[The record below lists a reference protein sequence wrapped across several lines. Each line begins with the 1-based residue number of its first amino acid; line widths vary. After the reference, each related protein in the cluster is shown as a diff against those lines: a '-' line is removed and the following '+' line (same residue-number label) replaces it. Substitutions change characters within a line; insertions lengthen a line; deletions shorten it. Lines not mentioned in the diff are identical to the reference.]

1 MVNQWSYFN
10 FITVLFKTMN
20 NKKIS
25 VEEINKKFDVIGI
38 GNAIVDVIANVN
50 DDFLEMHS
58 LDKGTMRLIEE
69 RDVLK
74 LKSGINTVRIISGGS
89 AANTIA
95 GLAVLGNK
103 TAFIGKIKDDDFGN
117 AFEQELKKLGVFFN
131 TAKACSVDAP
141 STASC
146 IVLTTPDA
154 QRTMNTCLGIAGSIA
169 PEDIDENIIAQSKM
183 LYIEG
188 YLWDKD
194 SAKSAIRKAIALA
207 EKSST
212 IIVMSLSDKFCV
224 DRNRDE
230 FFDIINQDAG
240 LVFAN
245 EIEIMSLFETESF
258 EKTVECCKK
267 LSCIFAIT
275 RGEKG
280 SCIISTG
287 EIISVDAVIAGVIDS
302 TGAGDMYAAGF
313 INGRLLGRDLHTCG
327 RMGSILAAEIIS
339 HYGARPEKPLLE
351 LLAQEGL

>member
-1 MVNQWSYFN
+1 
-10 FITVLFKTMN
+10 MN
-20 NKKIS
+20 NKKIDTTG
-25 VEEINKKFDVIGI
+25 IDKRIDVTGI

-69 RDVLK
+69 HDVLR
-74 LKSGINTVRIISGGS
+74 LKSGISTVRVISGGS

-95 GLAVLGNK
+95 GLSVLGNK

-117 AFEQELKKLGVFFN
+117 TFEQELKKLGVFFN
-131 TAKACSVDAP
+131 TAKAGDADAP

-146 IVLTTPDA
+146 IVFTTPDS
-154 QRTMNTCLGIAGSIA
+154 QRTMSTCLGIAGSIV
-169 PEDIDENIIAQSKM
+169 PEDIDENIIAESKM

-194 SAKSAIRKAIALA
+194 SAKSAIRKAIDVAK
-207 EKSST
+207 ESST
-212 IIVMSLSDKFCV
+212 VIAMSLSDKFCV
-224 DRNRDE
+224 DRHRDE
-230 FFDIINQDAG
+230 FFGIIKEDAG

-245 EIEIMSLFETESF
+245 EVEILSLFETESF
-258 EKTVECCKK
+258 EEAVERCKK
-267 LSCIFAIT
+267 LTCIFAIT
-275 RGEKG
+275 KGEKG
-280 SCIISTG
+280 SCIISADK
-287 EIISVDAVIAGVIDS
+287 IIPVSAVSTGVIDS

-313 INGRLLGRDLHTCG
+313 INGWLLGRDLHTCG
-327 RMGSILAAEIIS
+327 RMGSVLAAEIIS

>member
-1 MVNQWSYFN
+1 
-10 FITVLFKTMN
+10 MN
-20 NKKIS
+20 
-25 VEEINKKFDVIGI
+25 NKKFDVTGI

-50 DDFLEMHS
+50 DDFLARHS
-58 LDKGTMRLIEE
+58 LNKGTMCLIEE
-69 RDVLK
+69 YDALK
-74 LKSGINTVRIISGGS
+74 LKSGINAVRIVSGGS

-95 GLAVLGNK
+95 GLSVLGSK

-131 TAKACSVDAP
+131 TTKAIKADAP

-169 PEDIDENIIAQSKM
+169 PDDIDENIISQSKM
-183 LYIEG
+183 IYIEG

-194 SAKSAIRKAIALA
+194 SAKSAIRKAIAA
-207 EKSST
+207 AKKSSA
-212 IIVMSLSDKFCV
+212 IISMSLSDKFCV

-230 FFDIINQDAG
+230 FFGIIYKDAR
-240 LVFAN
+240 LIFAN

-258 EKTVECCKK
+258 KEAVERCKK
-267 LSCIFAIT
+267 LPCIFAIT

-280 SCIISTG
+280 SCIISAD
-287 EIISVDAVIAGVIDS
+287 EVISIDAVCAGVIDS

-313 INGRLLGRDLHTCG
+313 IYGYLLGKDLQTCG
-327 RMGSILAAEIIS
+327 RMGSVLAAEIIS
-339 HYGARPEKPLLE
+339 HYGARPEKPLPE
-351 LLAQEGL
+351 LLAQEGLLI

>member
-1 MVNQWSYFN
+1 
-10 FITVLFKTMN
+10 MN
-20 NKKIS
+20 NKKI
-25 VEEINKKFDVIGI
+25 DVTGI
-38 GNAIVDVIANVN
+38 GNAIVDVIANV
-50 DDFLEMHS
+50 DDEFLARHS
-58 LDKGTMRLIEE
+58 LHKGTMCLIEE
-69 RDVLK
+69 HDALK
-74 LKSGINTVRIISGGS
+74 LKSGINTVRVVSGGS

-95 GLAVLGNK
+95 GLSVLGNK

-131 TAKACSVDAP
+131 TDAP

-169 PEDIDENIIAQSKM
+169 PEDIDENIISQSKM
-183 LYIEG
+183 IYIEG

-194 SAKSAIRKAIALA
+194 CAKSAIRKAIAA
-207 EKSST
+207 AKKSSA
-212 IIVMSLSDKFCV
+212 IIALSLSDKFCV

-230 FFDIINQDAG
+230 FLAIINKDAG

-258 EKTVECCKK
+258 EEAVERCKK
-267 LSCIFAIT
+267 LPCIFAVT

-280 SCIISTG
+280 SCILSADEVTC
-287 EIISVDAVIAGVIDS
+287 VDAVSAGVIDS

-313 INGRLLGRDLHTCG
+313 INGWLLGKDLHTCG
-327 RMGSILAAEIIS
+327 RMGSVLASEIIS

>member
-1 MVNQWSYFN
+1 
-10 FITVLFKTMN
+10 MN
-20 NKKIS
+20 NKKIDITG
-25 VEEINKKFDVIGI
+25 INKKIGVTGI
-38 GNAIVDVIANVN
+38 GNAIVDVIANVD

-58 LDKGTMRLIEE
+58 MDKGTMRLIEE
-69 RDVLK
+69 HDVLK
-74 LKSGINTVRIISGGS
+74 LKSGINAVRVISGGS

-95 GLAVLGNK
+95 GLSVLGNK

-131 TAKACSVDAP
+131 TAKAGDADAP

-154 QRTMNTCLGIAGSIA
+154 QRTMCTCLGIAGSIV
-169 PEDIDENIIAQSKM
+169 PEDIDENIIAESKM

-194 SAKSAIRKAIALA
+194 SAKSAIRKAIDVAK
-207 EKSST
+207 ESST
-212 IIVMSLSDKFCV
+212 VIAMSLSDKFCV
-224 DRNRDE
+224 DRHRDE
-230 FFDIINQDAG
+230 FFGIIKEDAG

-245 EIEIMSLFETESF
+245 EVEIMSLIETESF
-258 EKTVECCKK
+258 EEAVEHCKK
-267 LSCIFAIT
+267 LPCIFAVT

-280 SCIISTG
+280 SCIIFKG
-287 EIISVDAVIAGVIDS
+287 EIIYVNAVSTGIIDS

-313 INGRLLGRDLHTCG
+313 INGWLLGKALHACG
-327 RMGSILAAEIIS
+327 RMGSVLAAEIIS
-339 HYGARPEKPLLE
+339 HYGARPEKSLLE

>member
-1 MVNQWSYFN
+1 MLLK
-10 FITVLFKTMN
+10 IMK
-20 NKKIS
+20 NKKINATE
-25 VEEINKKFDVIGI
+25 VEKKIDVTGI
-38 GNAIVDVIANVN
+38 GNAIVDVIANVS

-69 RDVLK
+69 HDVLR
-74 LKSGINTVRIISGGS
+74 LKSGINTVRVISGGS

-95 GLAVLGNK
+95 GLSVLGNK

-117 AFEQELKKLGVFFN
+117 AFERELKKLGVFFN
-131 TAKACSVDAP
+131 TIKASGTDAP

-154 QRTMNTCLGIAGSIA
+154 QRTMNTCLGIAGNIA
-169 PEDIDENIIAQSKM
+169 PEDIDENIIAVSKM
-183 LYIEG
+183 IYIEG

-194 SAKSAIRKAIALA
+194 SAKTAIRKAISVAKKNSA
-207 EKSST
+207 VIS
-212 IIVMSLSDKFCV
+212 MSLSDKFCV
-224 DRNRDE
+224 DRHRDE
-230 FFDIINQDAG
+230 FLDIINQDAG

-258 EKTVECCKK
+258 EEAAKRCKRPY
-267 LSCIFAIT
+267 CIFAIT

-280 SCIISTG
+280 SCVISANKIIP
-287 EIISVDAVIAGVIDS
+287 VDAVSTGVIDS

-313 INGRLLGRDLHTCG
+313 INGWLLGKDLYTCG
-327 RMGSILAAEIIS
+327 RMGSVLAAEIIS

>member
-1 MVNQWSYFN
+1 
-10 FITVLFKTMN
+10 MN
-20 NKKIS
+20 NKKIDVNGS
-25 VEEINKKFDVIGI
+25 DKKIDVTGI
-38 GNAIVDVIANVN
+38 GNAIVDVIANVS
-50 DDFLEMHS
+50 DDFLSVNS
-58 LDKGTMRLIEE
+58 LNKGTMCLIEE
-69 RDVLK
+69 NDALK
-74 LKSGINTVRIISGGS
+74 LKSGIDTVRIVSGGS

-131 TAKACSVDAP
+131 TIKAVGQDAQA
-141 STASC
+141 TASC

-169 PEDIDENIIAQSKM
+169 PEDIDENLISDSKII
-183 LYIEG
+183 YIEG

-194 SAKSAIRKAIALA
+194 SAKSAIRKAMAAAKKSSAIIAL
-207 EKSST
+207 
-212 IIVMSLSDKFCV
+212 SLSDKFCV
-224 DRNRDE
+224 DRNRGD
-230 FFDIINQDAG
+230 FFDIINEDAG

-258 EKTVECCKK
+258 EEAVERCKK
-267 LSCIFAIT
+267 LPCIFALT

-280 SCIISTG
+280 SCIISAE
-287 EIISVDAVIAGVIDS
+287 EIICVDPVSAGVIDS

-313 INGRLLGRDLHTCG
+313 INGWLIGKGLYACG

>member
-1 MVNQWSYFN
+1 MLLK
-10 FITVLFKTMN
+10 IMN
-20 NKKIS
+20 NKKANATGID
-25 VEEINKKFDVIGI
+25 KKIDVTGI

-69 RDVLK
+69 DDVLR
-74 LKSGINTVRIISGGS
+74 LKSGISAVRVISGGS

-95 GLAVLGNK
+95 GLSVLGNK

-117 AFEQELKKLGVFFN
+117 AFEMELKKLGVFFN
-131 TAKACSVDAP
+131 TIKASGTDVP

-169 PEDIDENIIAQSKM
+169 PEDIDEKIIAESKM
-183 LYIEG
+183 IYIEG

-194 SAKSAIRKAIALA
+194 SAKTAIRKAITVAK
-207 EKSST
+207 KSST
-212 IIVMSLSDKFCV
+212 IIAMSLSDKFCV
-224 DRNRDE
+224 DRHRDE

-245 EIEIMSLFETESF
+245 EIEIMSLFETGSF
-258 EKTVECCKK
+258 KEAVERCKK

-280 SCIISTG
+280 SCVVSAD
-287 EIISVDAVIAGVIDS
+287 EIIPVGAVSTGVIDS

-313 INGRLLGRDLHTCG
+313 INGWLLGKDLHTCG
-327 RMGSILAAEIIS
+327 RMGSVLAAEIIS

-351 LLAQEGL
+351 LLAKEGL

>member
-1 MVNQWSYFN
+1 MLLK
-10 FITVLFKTMN
+10 IMN
-20 NKKIS
+20 NKKFYSKGID
-25 VEEINKKFDVIGI
+25 KKIDVTGI

-50 DDFLEMHS
+50 DDFLEMYS

-69 RDVLK
+69 QDVLR
-74 LKSGINTVRIISGGS
+74 LKSGISMVRVISGGS

-95 GLAVLGNK
+95 GLSVLGNK

-117 AFEQELKKLGVFFN
+117 EFEREIKKLGVFFN
-131 TAKACSVDAP
+131 TKKAIGSDAP

-169 PEDIDENIIAQSKM
+169 PEDIDENIIAESKII
-183 LYIEG
+183 YIEG
-188 YLWDKD
+188 YLWDKVI
-194 SAKSAIRKAIALA
+194 AKSAIRKAITLAKKNSAL
-207 EKSST
+207 
-212 IIVMSLSDKFCV
+212 IVMSLSDKFCV
-224 DRNRDE
+224 DRHRDE
-230 FFDIINQDAG
+230 FFNIIKQDAG

-258 EKTVECCKK
+258 EEAVERCKK

-275 RGEKG
+275 MGEKG
-280 SCIISTG
+280 SCIISADK
-287 EIISVDAVIAGVIDS
+287 IISVGAVSTGVIDS

-313 INGRLLGRDLHTCG
+313 INGWLLGKDLYTCG